1 MNERESRPL
10 GGIPSAGGLPVYEL
24 VDGLFFYEQML
35 HEERCE
41 KNGTGAFLIAYQIL
55 YKEESPLIGQA
66 RRFFLEALGGV
77 LGALGF
83 GGA

>member
-1 MNERESRPL
+1 MR
-10 GGIPSAGGLPVYEL
+10 
-24 VDGLFFYEQML
+24 
-35 HEERCE
+35 

-55 YKEESPLIGQA
+55 YKEESLLIGQA

>member
-1 MNERESRPL
+1 MKSDAE
-10 GGIPSAGGLPVYEL
+10 
-24 VDGLFFYEQML
+24 
-35 HEERCE
+35 
-41 KNGTGAFLIAYQIL
+41 NGTGAFLIAYQIL

-66 RRFFLEALGGV
+66 LLFFLEALGGV

>member
-1 MNERESRPL
+1 MKEKAGRLAEFLPQAACLFMNLLMGCFFMSRCCMK
-10 GGIPSAGGLPVYEL
+10 SDV
-24 VDGLFFYEQML
+24 
-35 HEERCE
+35 E
-41 KNGTGAFLIAYQIL
+41 KRNRRFPYCISDII
-55 YKEESPLIGQA
+55 KEGSPLIGQA

>member
-1 MNERESRPL
+1 MKSDVE
-10 GGIPSAGGLPVYEL
+10 
-24 VDGLFFYEQML
+24 
-35 HEERCE
+35 
-41 KNGTGAFLIAYQIL
+41 NGTGALLLSYKIL

>member
-1 MNERESRPL
+1 MR
-10 GGIPSAGGLPVYEL
+10 
-24 VDGLFFYEQML
+24 
-35 HEERCE
+35 
-41 KNGTGAFLIAYQIL
+41 KNGTGAFLISYQTL

-66 RRFFLEALGGV
+66 RRFFLEAQGGV

>member
-1 MNERESRPL
+1 MAEFLPQAACLFMNL
-10 GGIPSAGGLPVYEL
+10 LMGC
-24 VDGLFFYEQML
+24 FFMR
-35 HEERCE
+35 RCCMKSDVE
-41 KNGTGAFLIAYQIL
+41 KRNRRFPYCISDII
-55 YKEESPLIGQA
+55 KEGSPLIGQA

>member
-1 MNERESRPL
+1 MAEFLPQAACLFMNLLMGCFFMSRCCMK
-10 GGIPSAGGLPVYEL
+10 SDAE
-24 VDGLFFYEQML
+24 
-35 HEERCE
+35 
-41 KNGTGAFLIAYQIL
+41 NGTGAFLIAYQIL